1 MVGASRTQQDELELS
16 EAVVRTASGG
26 TSSSH
31 DVVVGV
37 VLVRKRVS
45 RFGAVKA
52 PRKVVY
58 STTAEERNHRVIVLP
73 RRLVFFEARRRTIVG

>member
-31 DVVVGV
+31 DVDVGMI
-37 VLVRKRVS
+37 LVRKLVS
-45 RFGAVKA
+45 KIGGSEGTAQGGLFG
-52 PRKVVY
+52 
-58 STTAEERNHRVIVLP
+58 ND
-73 RRLVFFEARRRTIVG
+73 